1 MKKSS
6 VCIGWILAV
15 VLVIGV
21 VTASAQDKYPS
32 RPIDFICTWGVGGG
46 SDQMVRTLGKLTEPF
61 LGVPMP
67 VSNKPGASGNSGTTD
82 LLAAKTDGYTIANY
96 IADTLATIPSGQA
109 RYKMDDLIWVARVQ
123 NMPSFL
129 FVKADGPFK
138 DVNDLLKA
146 AKENPG
152 KVKMAG
158 LGFGTIDD
166 ITLRY
171 LASKGHRMTLVPNP
185 NPGERY
191 ASVLGGHNEV
201 LYEQAGDIKQYLE
214 AKQLKPVLVFAEK
227 RVPAFPD
234 VPCSKELGFEVYLPQ
249 FRCIVAK
256 KGVAA
261 ENVKALTA
269 ALDKA
274 MQTPEWKKFNDD
286 QYANPDS
293 YMAGDQF
300 RDREAGELKH
310 MEKLVKEFGII
321 K

>member
-1 MKKSS
+1 MKKHF
-6 VCIGWILAV
+6 VYIGWILAL
-15 VLVIGV
+15 VLIIGAV
-21 VTASAQDKYPS
+21 AASAQDKYPS

-67 VSNKPGASGNSGTTD
+67 VSNKPGASGNSGMTD
-82 LLAAKTDGYTIANY
+82 LLAAKSDGHTIANY
-96 IADTLATIPSGQA
+96 IADTLATVPTGQA
-109 RYKMDDLIWVARVQ
+109 RYKLDDVEWIVRTQ

-129 FVKADGPFK
+129 FVKTDGPFK
-138 DVNDLLKA
+138 DIQDLLKA
-146 AKENPG
+146 TKENPG

-201 LYEQAGDIKQYLE
+201 LYEQAGDIKQYLD
-214 AKQLKPVLVFAEK
+214 AKQLKPVVVFAEK
-227 RVPAFPD
+227 RLPAFPD

-256 KGVAA
+256 KGVSPAQ
-261 ENVKALTA
+261 VQALTA
-269 ALDKA
+269 AFEKA
-274 MQTPEWKKFNDD
+274 MQTPEWKKFNEE

-293 YMAGDQF
+293 TMGGPQFKSWVEGEMKNMAAF
-300 RDREAGELKH
+300 
-310 MEKLVKEFGII
+310 MKEFGII